1 MLGDEIVN
9 VNGSS
14 LRGLTM
20 EEARNLLRNCRGQV
34 DIILARDPEKAPVS
48 SSSAA
53 APVERRRR
61 RKLPMIERPR
71 SAPIYAVTAG
81 QSDYFQLV
89 AAGVDGNRG
98 VTNVHDVCDFAY
110 QDGSMKTLIRIG
122 DSHPTYDLPS
132 ASRTAGPISAVDTP
146 SVTPAA
152 SYSNIYP
159 EWDDDAG
166 SVVSSSCYGEIYQRL
181 SVPDQH
187 HSSFSHYQ
195 HHGSENNHSTS
206 VPTTPTPR
214 STVLSPQQS
223 TPTADFRRSGITLGT
238 AVLRSAAGGG
248 GGGTMGRLTQ
258 RRPKSLSMS
267 VHMAEFEKGPGRKG
281 LGFSV
286 VGGID
291 SPKGSMGIFVKTIF
305 PTGQARDTGALR
317 EGNQFGLINF
327 T

>member
-110 QDGSMKTLIRIG
+110 QDGSMKTVTTNTTAARTTTAPVCRP
-122 DSHPTYDLPS
+122 HPRRGRQCCRHSSQRRLQIFDVA
-132 ASRTAGPISAVDTP
+132 ASRWGRRFCGRPRGVEAVGQ
-146 SVTPAA
+146 
-152 SYSNIYP
+152 
-159 EWDDDAG
+159 W
-166 SVVSSSCYGEIYQRL
+166 
-181 SVPDQH
+181 
-187 HSSFSHYQ
+187 
-195 HHGSENNHSTS
+195 
-206 VPTTPTPR
+206 
-214 STVLSPQQS
+214 
-223 TPTADFRRSGITLGT
+223 
-238 AVLRSAAGGG
+238 GG
-248 GGGTMGRLTQ
+248 
-258 RRPKSLSMS
+258 
-267 VHMAEFEKGPGRKG
+267 
-281 LGFSV
+281 
-286 VGGID
+286 
-291 SPKGSMGIFVKTIF
+291 
-305 PTGQARDTGALR
+305 
-317 EGNQFGLINF
+317 
-327 T
+327 